1 MSDCEKQGVSIVSM
15 HSPGLLYASKDDAHR
30 KNAVAEGVVAA
41 EVAEEMGAAVMVC
54 HFQTEEQSEKSV
66 TEMLDQLEGHS
77 IKLLVGMATLRNLSG
92 SFPMALQEWTVLL
105 GTKMTCPAPATFS
118 SPSTIC

>member
-1 MSDCEKQGVSIVSM
+1 MSM

-77 IKLLVGMATLRNLSG
+77 IKLLVGQPSSL
-92 SFPMALQEWTVLL
+92 VL
-105 GTKMTCPAPATFS
+105 G
-118 SPSTIC
+118 